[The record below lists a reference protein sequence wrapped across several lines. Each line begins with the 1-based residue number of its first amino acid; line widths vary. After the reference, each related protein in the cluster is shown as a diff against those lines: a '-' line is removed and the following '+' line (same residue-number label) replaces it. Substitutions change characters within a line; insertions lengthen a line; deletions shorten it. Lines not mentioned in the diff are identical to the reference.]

1 MDILIYSKTNC
12 NFCVKAK
19 NLLNIK
25 NLKFT
30 EKVLDKDF
38 NKEQLLEILP
48 NVKTLP
54 QIQINGKHIGGYRE
68 LESYL
73 NTN

>member
-1 MDILIYSKTNC
+1 MNILIYSKTNC

-38 NKEQLLEILP
+38 TKQQLLEILP

-68 LESYL
+68 LERYL

>member
-1 MDILIYSKTNC
+1 MTILIYSKPNC
-12 NFCVKAK
+12 SFCVKAK

-25 NLKFT
+25 NLAFN
-30 EKVLDKDF
+30 EKILGKDF
-38 NKEQLLEILP
+38 TKEQLLDILP

-68 LESYL
+68 LETYL
-73 NTN
+73 TVS

>member
-38 NKEQLLEILP
+38 TKEQLLEILP

-73 NTN
+73 NIN

>member
-38 NKEQLLEILP
+38 TKEQLLEILP

-68 LESYL
+68 LKSYL

>member
-1 MDILIYSKTNC
+1 M
-12 NFCVKAK
+12 KAK

-38 NKEQLLEILP
+38 TKEQLLEILP

>member
-38 NKEQLLEILP
+38 TKEQLLEILP

-68 LESYL
+68 LENYL